1 MRLETALAD
10 LAKRAGG
17 LGEAG
22 VRGAGG
28 HHLGGWAFRVS
39 ELGRPQ
45 GAGPA
50 HAGHPPGWEEGR
62 LPPTPP
68 RRAACRAGGEQP
80 RAGPGRPGV
89 LVSGDQGKAWLSQDR
104 VCSGGLTATHAG
116 SVSGCLCG
124 VSERGQGAQQCAP
137 KWAGGRRREG
147 GRSPGVGGPRRPTTS
162 SALKAAMPCPDA
174 PRAHS
179 VSRVPP
185 SQDSAPRRQLT
196 LAFMPPTPGALSQ
209 AGI

>member
-1 MRLETALAD
+1 MMGLQGF
-10 LAKRAGG
+10 RARKAPGC
-17 LGEAG
+17 
-22 VRGAGG
+22 
-28 HHLGGWAFRVS
+28 WACTR
-39 ELGRPQ
+39 RP
-45 GAGPA
+45 
-50 HAGHPPGWEEGR
+50 PPGWEEGR

-124 VSERGQGAQQCAP
+124 ASERGQGAQQCAP

-174 PRAHS
+174 PRAQS